1 MQTRKIKSPWVI
13 LAGPKSMTNVQERPR
28 EKGRQSSMDQ
38 GRDWRDALLSHGV
51 SARVCVWSRSVL
63 PVSLSAL
70 LTRTLVM
77 LD

>member
-38 GRDWRDALLSHGV
+38 GRDWRDAVISHRPFG
-51 SARVCVWSRSVL
+51 A
-63 PVSLSAL
+63 
-70 LTRTLVM
+70 TRNKETQK
-77 LD
+77 